1 MPRSGRPRVL
11 SKTDKRFIIRQIK
24 IDPKTS
30 APKITAALENRGVH
44 VAISTVRNVCHKNGY
59 HGRVVRKKFW
69 INETNRKKRLE
80 FAKQH
85 LNKSQEYWN
94 TVLFSDESKFNIF
107 NSDGR
112 RTVWRKKNTE
122 LDPKNLIPTVKHG
135 GGSVLVWGCMSATGV
150 GKLHII
156 NGIMDHKMYIEI
168 LKENL
173 HVSTQKLEISDNYIF
188 QHDNDPKHTAYNT
201 KQWLLYNV
209 PKQLHTPPQ
218 SPDLNP
224 IEHLWGILKDAI
236 KKRHISNREDLK
248 IALQEEWKFISPTI
262 TRKLV
267 ESMHRRLL
275 AVISAKGYPTKY

>member
-1 MPRSGRPRVL
+1 MEDVQCG
-11 SKTDKRFIIRQIK
+11 
-24 IDPKTS
+24 
-30 APKITAALENRGVH
+30 E
-44 VAISTVRNVCHKNGY
+44 
-59 HGRVVRKKFW
+59 
-69 INETNRKKRLE
+69 
-80 FAKQH
+80 
-85 LNKSQEYWN
+85 
-94 TVLFSDESKFNIF
+94 
-107 NSDGR
+107 
-112 RTVWRKKNTE
+112 KKNTE

-150 GKLHII
+150 GKLYII

-248 IALQEEWKFISPTI
+248 IAFQEEWESISPTI